1 MERVLT
7 IWLTEAFTV
16 RLPPPSEEA
25 DGDAMELVDYNDA
38 GNADALVFSDEEDDD
53 AIRQVRDKGERKI
66 RRRRNGEKRGEEK
79 PLGLRVS
86 RLSEK
91 GQHTHRTTCR
101 ARAQV
106 PSRARVTPSPS
117 APAAP
122 WRCRPVTR
130 AAAGYQ
136 VKAEAEAARAA
147 MRAEKAKAE
156 ADARARK
163 VAEAKRVADLA
174 YNGVKIE

>member
-1 MERVLT
+1 M
-7 IWLTEAFTV
+7 
-16 RLPPPSEEA
+16 
-25 DGDAMELVDYNDA
+25 
-38 GNADALVFSDEEDDD
+38 
-53 AIRQVRDKGERKI
+53 
-66 RRRRNGEKRGEEK
+66 
-79 PLGLRVS
+79 
-86 RLSEK
+86 
-91 GQHTHRTTCR
+91 
-101 ARAQV
+101 
-106 PSRARVTPSPS
+106 TPSPS

-130 AAAGYQ
+130 AAAGYR